1 MFVLFGMEEQPE
13 FVSSNTFAG
22 TLWFRYL
29 FSFVVVPFLFS
40 LKSSF
45 SSLLLS
51 KLNLLILVSV
61 ILLDDSN
68 FGTLIFY
75 QGNDMAK

>member
-1 MFVLFGMEEQPE
+1 MEEQPE

-22 TLWFRYL
+22 TLLFRYL
-29 FSFVVVPFLFS
+29 FPFVVVL
-40 LKSSF
+40 
-45 SSLLLS
+45 
-51 KLNLLILVSV
+51 
-61 ILLDDSN
+61 LLDDSN